1 MILISYFKKLYAR
14 YYTALRMKL
23 VLSLNKIG
31 AKSFETYVF
40 ITDLISVYILKPKTT
55 NYFAWI
61 AVQSVTG
68 SIISAQQM
76 ASMCESQS
84 LGTLQ

>member
-1 MILISYFKKLYAR
+1 MLLDVVNISFSLVKL
-14 YYTALRMKL
+14 KL
-23 VLSLNKIG
+23 CRLV